1 MGVIFLYLKVKAL
14 KHLYTGYRVKGRSSM
29 KLTREMR
36 RESRHFY
43 AFTSPWILGFIIF
56 ALFPVMASLYYS
68 FTEYDI
74 INHPVFIGLDNYKE
88 LFQDSQFWNSVK
100 VTLKFT
106 FISVPL
112 TLCLSLI
119 FALLINQKV
128 PLQGFFRTAMYFPSM
143 ISGVSM
149 ALLWFWVFNPQ
160 AGLFNYVLSWFGI
173 DPIPWLLDEKY
184 ALWALIIM
192 SFWGMGAW
200 MLIFLAGLQGVPASL
215 LEAAKLDG
223 AGRWKTFLNVTFPMI
238 SPVFLFQ
245 LIIGVIDSFQVFT
258 QAYTITQGGPSY
270 STWFY
275 VYNIYIN
282 AFKNF
287 RYGYASA
294 MAWLLLVAVLLVTFL
309 ILKTS
314 TRYVYYEGGE
324 ER

>member
-1 MGVIFLYLKVKAL
+1 VRMSKE
-14 KHLYTGYRVKGRSSM
+14 S
-29 KLTREMR
+29 R
-36 RESRHFY
+36 REEKMFY
-43 AFTSPWILGFIIF
+43 FFVSPWLIGFIVF
-56 ALFPVMASLYYS
+56 ALFPILASLYYS

-74 INHPVFIGLDNYKE
+74 IHSPKFIGFGNYSE
-88 LFQDSQFWNSVK
+88 LLRDEQFWNSVK
-100 VTLKFT
+100 VTLKYT

-112 TLCLSLI
+112 TLLLSLF
-119 FALLINQKV
+119 FALLINQKI
-128 PLQGFFRTAMYFPSM
+128 PFRGLFRTAMYFPSM

-173 DPIPWLLDEKY
+173 EPIHWFLDEKY
-184 ALWALIIM
+184 AMWALIIM
-192 SFWGMGAW
+192 SFWGMGGG
-200 MLIFLAGLQGVPASL
+200 MLIFLAGLQGVPGSL

-223 AGRWKTFLNVTFPMI
+223 AGRLRTFWSVTLPLI

-245 LIIGVIDSFQVFT
+245 LIIGLIDSFQVFT
-258 QAYTITQGGPSY
+258 QAYTITQGGPNY

-294 MAWLLLVAVLLVTFL
+294 MSWILLIAVTVITFV
-309 ILKTS
+309 IMKMS
-314 TRYVYYEGGE
+314 NRYVYYEGGR